1 MIDTKF
7 EMETHQ
13 SSSTNRNTNKL
24 KRTDGVINK
33 NLRLSLVKD
42 PTPTKAVTH

>member
-7 EMETHQ
+7 EIKTHQ
-13 SSSTNRNTNKL
+13 SSSTNRNINKL

-33 NLRLSLVKD
+33 NLRLTLIKD
-42 PTPTKAVTH
+42 PTPTKAVAH